1 MKERLDF
8 GKFKK
13 TLMKKYGKEH
23 DTFSHYFTIK
33 RKIK

>member
-8 GKFKK
+8 GTFKK
-13 TLMKKYGKEH
+13 TLVQVYGKEH

-33 RKIK
+33 RKK